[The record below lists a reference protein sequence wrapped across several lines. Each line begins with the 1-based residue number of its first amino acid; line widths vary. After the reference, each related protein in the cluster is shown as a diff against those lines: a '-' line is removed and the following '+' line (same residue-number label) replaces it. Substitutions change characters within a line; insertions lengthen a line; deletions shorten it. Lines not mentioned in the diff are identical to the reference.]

1 MRPED
6 HLRWLAAE
14 RAAFARVLQDGDLA
28 APVPGCPSWHLAELT
43 AHLGAVHRW
52 ARQVVETAAPASD
65 DHPAPTDRAALADWF
80 DEGGAALERTLRGI
94 EPDTPCW
101 TIAPPAVAAFWMRRQ
116 AHETS
121 LHRWDAQ
128 SSQGTP
134 DPIDSALAA
143 DGVAEVAE
151 AMFPRQVRLG
161 RQPPLTRSLR
171 IEVPGAGTYTVAG
184 DGVSDGTAS
193 AQPADAT
200 VTGTAEALL
209 LLLWKRIT
217 LDDPRISVAGSRAA
231 AHAVLGARIT
241 P

>member
-1 MRPED
+1 MRPDE
-6 HLRWLAAE
+6 HLGWLAAE
-14 RAAFARVLQDGDLA
+14 RAAFARVLRDGDLA

-52 ARQVVETAAPASD
+52 ARQVVETGATASN
-65 DHPAPTDRAALADWF
+65 DHPAPAGRTALADWF

-134 DPIDSALAA
+134 DPIDPALAA

-171 IEVPGAGTYTVAG
+171 VEVPDAGAYTVAG
-184 DGVSDGTAS
+184 DGTAAPGPDS
-193 AQPADAT
+193 QPADVT
-200 VTGTAEALL
+200 VTGPAEALL
-209 LLLWKRIT
+209 LLLWKRTT
-217 LDDPRISVAGSRAA
+217 LDDPRISVTGSPAA